1 VCSVSSSSGQY
12 KKRLFSNKLAFSNRS
27 CYLARIFLIASRLTR
42 LINNPKCGDL
52 AFQLSN
58 IIYFKK
64 SLFFSNSH
72 KRLISASALQSKE
85 TYIHMWVYC
94 SLSIYLG
101 LNAPGHLSN
110 KPHYSTSEEREGES
124 VSYNNNYELK
134 ANPIT
139 KLCS

>member
-1 VCSVSSSSGQY
+1 MW
-12 KKRLFSNKLAFSNRS
+12 RFSFPTTEYYAYGLKAGNFR
-27 CYLARIFLIASRLTR
+27 
-42 LINNPKCGDL
+42 
-52 AFQLSN
+52 
-58 IIYFKK
+58 K
-64 SLFFSNSH
+64 SLFFSNPH

-134 ANPIT
+134 ANPIKKIMLEKKPILSNILNIT
-139 KLCS
+139 LC